1 MFDIQN
7 RRYIGN
13 KFKLMDWISE
23 LINENC
29 PNCHS
34 LTEHFKGNNKK
45 NDSNK
50 RDRKKYFSK

>member
-23 LINENC
+23 LIDKNC
-29 PNCHS
+29 EKCHS
-34 LTEHFKGNNKK
+34 FFGRKRIHWLNKCVVWD
-45 NDSNK
+45 NIDEGVWL
-50 RDRKKYFSK
+50 